1 MSFND
6 ILKKLFGNKSD
17 RDMKEL
23 LPVVAKVNAEWV
35 KVKELSHDELRAVTD
50 DMKKQVRDYISSE
63 EDEIAA
69 LKRKVEEEKPSI
81 EEREEIYDR
90 IDKLEEEIDKKVEE
104 VLTELMPKA
113 FAVMKETARRFKENA
128 EIEVT
133 ATPFDRD
140 LAVSHDFVE
149 IEGEKAIYFLACRRK

>member
-81 EEREEIYDR
+81 EEREEIYDPYR
-90 IDKLEEEIDKKVEE
+90 
-104 VLTELMPKA
+104 
-113 FAVMKETARRFKENA
+113 
-128 EIEVT
+128 
-133 ATPFDRD
+133 
-140 LAVSHDFVE
+140 
-149 IEGEKAIYFLACRRK
+149 